1 MYNHPVKRGPYHS
14 LKGAFFVFA
23 HEGEPISRGALEKQP
38 KGCQMSTLAVVFILV
53 VIDVSWISGP
63 NRALPELPPSRVQ
76 EDDWF
81 VSRGYH
87 QVCRLRSAPNA
98 YCVQTEFCLLKSA
111 AAAGGATRVLLPL
124 KAASC
129 LFRSDDCGAAVAGC
143 GEGAC
148 RIFSHCR
155 VF

>member
-1 MYNHPVKRGPYHS
+1 MSNHPVKSGPYPS
-14 LKGAFFVFA
+14 LNGAFFMFA
-23 HEGEPISRGALEKQP
+23 HKGDPISRDAFEMQP
-38 KGCQMSTLAVVFILV
+38 KEWHMSTLAVVFILV
-53 VIDVSWISGP
+53 VIEVSWISGP
-63 NRALPELPPSRVQ
+63 NRALPELPLSRVQ

-81 VSRGYH
+81 FSRGYH
-87 QVCRLRSAPNA
+87 QVCRMRSAPNA
-98 YCVQTEFCLLKSA
+98 YCVQNEFCLLKSA